1 MGENEKQSENRG
13 TSCSS
18 SAEGRPSKD
27 LHRKAFGGLLF
38 LLLVMATLLFIPAW
52 TLDYW
57 QAWAF
62 LAVFG
67 ASALAITL
75 YLMKKDPKLLERR
88 VYAGP
93 NAEKETSQKII
104 QTISSIGFTAILVVS
119 ALDHRFAWTPLPLYV
134 FLAGDALVALGFFI
148 VFLVYKENTFA
159 AAWKFG
165 RSRFC
170 RNILSVCGMIL
181 RKSNR
186 FFATSKHGG
195 GWAFPRNLGDLICSL
210 QNNELGLAGH
220 LDFLV
225 CL

>member
-1 MGENEKQSENRG
+1 MGCVHGHPKSRVAKFHACCKLLRG
-13 TSCSS
+13 LRIRGWLSRFRCGRASCSIRRKS
-18 SAEGRPSKD
+18 SKRP
-27 LHRKAFGGLLF
+27 
-38 LLLVMATLLFIPAW
+38 T
-52 TLDYW
+52 
-57 QAWAF
+57 
-62 LAVFG
+62 
-67 ASALAITL
+67 
-75 YLMKKDPKLLERR
+75 
-88 VYAGP
+88 
-93 NAEKETSQKII
+93 
-104 QTISSIGFTAILVVS
+104 TAIS
-119 ALDHRFAWTPLPLYV
+119 AIHELRREMLKLRDVPTYRRRSRAASHEAICRLLRNQVCHDFS
-134 FLAGDALVALGFFI
+134 G
-148 VFLVYKENTFA
+148 YKENTFA

-220 LDFLV
+220 QDFLV

>member
-1 MGENEKQSENRG
+1 MLKLRDVPTYRRRSRAASHEAICR
-13 TSCSS
+13 
-18 SAEGRPSKD
+18 
-27 LHRKAFGGLLF
+27 LLRNQVCHDF
-38 LLLVMATLLFIPAW
+38 S
-52 TLDYW
+52 
-57 QAWAF
+57 
-62 LAVFG
+62 G
-67 ASALAITL
+67 
-75 YLMKKDPKLLERR
+75 
-88 VYAGP
+88 
-93 NAEKETSQKII
+93 
-104 QTISSIGFTAILVVS
+104 
-119 ALDHRFAWTPLPLYV
+119 
-134 FLAGDALVALGFFI
+134 
-148 VFLVYKENTFA
+148 YKENTFA

-220 LDFLV
+220 QDFLV